1 MSMRDIHW
9 LRAIGGAVLAE
20 AAQIAAA
27 FAWVAFYSY
36 IINPDQPMAV
46 YQQHAQDSGPWV
58 SIFAGFAIFYGV
70 SRWIA
75 RSVPT
80 ALALFAV
87 FLVIDGLLL
96 VLASSDVSA
105 SLFAFAGASYV
116 TKLLA
121 CYLGGRHAAT
131 RRGARA

>member
-1 MSMRDIHW
+1 MMRSVNWI
-9 LRAIGGAVLAE
+9 RAVGGALLAE

-27 FAWVAFYSY
+27 FAWVAIYSY
-36 IINPDQPMAV
+36 AINPGQPVSV

-58 SIFAGFAIFYGV
+58 SIVAGFVIFYLV

-87 FLVIDGLLL
+87 FLVIDVFLLL
-96 VLASSDVSA
+96 YLSISIDPV
-105 SLFAFAGASYV
+105 LFALAGASYA

-121 CYLGGRHAAT
+121 CYLGGRHGGPRPAPT
-131 RRGARA
+131 

>member
-1 MSMRDIHW
+1 MMRSVNWI
-9 LRAIGGAVLAE
+9 RAIGGALLAE

-27 FAWVAFYSY
+27 FAWVAIYSY
-36 IINPDQPMAV
+36 AINPGQPVSV
-46 YQQHAQDSGPWV
+46 YQQHAQNSGPWV
-58 SIFAGFAIFYGV
+58 SIVAGFVIFYLV

-87 FLVIDGLLL
+87 SLVIDVSLLL
-96 VLASSDVSA
+96 YLSTSVDPV
-105 SLFAFAGASYV
+105 LFALAGASYA

-121 CYLGGRHAAT
+121 CYLGGRHGGPRTAPT
-131 RRGARA
+131 